1 MAISEEWRRKR
12 KDEGDANGLN
22 TSGSMDTT
30 TGGALPTNQDSTPT
44 SGFVNLQQYLDTNKG
59 AGAGIAG
66 AYTSGLNKNVDDFK
80 TSADKTATETAAGIN
95 AAGDSHVQEG
105 SNLIANLG
113 ANMTGDLTNT
123 ANFVGKGYTPDTQ
136 KNDAAIAEGQTDINN
151 QLGKV
156 DDTATQQTGLM
167 STFGKD
173 NGNYGS
179 GFAGLDRFIM
189 GGDESGRAAV
199 AKTKARTGEVTGAAN
214 NYGTMK
220 STATAASQKKL
231 TDTQAKVREAAKL
244 RKGSI
249 EANNFGTRIA
259 QRNATYGDNEN
270 TVGASIGD
278 VMSGDEKSYLDAL
291 ADISDPTGKSRST
304 YGSTFKPGTAK
315 QKNNTNPVSG
325 NQNEKSVGD
334 VAGKGSLDFVNKV
347 AGALTNPQKTLS
359 TAGAQQTLGDLQK
372 NVSLNNAY
380 DLNEYSM
387 DRISPPKKLSIKK
400 PW

>member
-12 KDEGDANGLN
+12 KDVGDANGLN

-80 TSADKTATETAAGIN
+80 TSTDKTATETADGIK

-136 KNDAAIAEGQTDINN
+136 KNDDAIAAGQTDINN

-220 STATAASQKKL
+220 TTATTAAQGKL
-231 TDTQAKVREAAKL
+231 TKAQQDVKNAAL
-244 RKGSI
+244 ARKGSI
-249 EANNFGTRIA
+249 EANNFTTRIA
-259 QRNATYGDNEN
+259 DRNKTYGDNDN
-270 TVGASIGD
+270 AVGASIGD
-278 VMSGDEKSYLDAL
+278 VMTGDEKSYLDAL
-291 ADISDPTGKSRST
+291 ADLSGGARST
-304 YGSTFKPGTAK
+304 YGSTFKVGTAK

-334 VAGKGSLDFVNKV
+334 VAGQGSLDFVDKV

-380 DLNEYSM
+380 ALNDYSM

-400 PW
+400 PKW